1 MEIKVFG
8 SILLQT
14 GNTGPP
20 SAVGVWD
27 TITRLLSMAELGWVP
42 SSERE
47 NRFWWYCP
55 VSPTVT
61 FAIPLQMTKRLSMKS
76 SSTRIHQPPPETRF
90 RTYQLDMFQVS
101 SFTSNSKGST
111 RQPLDFHR
119 RFRRPAEMRN
129 GMHKSWSHENFER
142 STCITGGHRAV
153 K

>member
-1 MEIKVFG
+1 
-8 SILLQT
+8 
-14 GNTGPP
+14 
-20 SAVGVWD
+20 
-27 TITRLLSMAELGWVP
+27 
-42 SSERE
+42 
-47 NRFWWYCP
+47 
-55 VSPTVT
+55 
-61 FAIPLQMTKRLSMKS
+61 MTKRLSMKS

-142 STCITGGHRAV
+142 LTCITGGHRAV
-153 K
+153 KYHLWAAHWYTLQGGIYFLTTCPHFQAAAGVRTRTVHGVPTVKFSSFFVKNGG